1 MDLFLV
7 YNWPGNIR
15 EMENL
20 IERLVLMAHGNV
32 ITMAD
37 VPEELKDQV
46 SALENMDEYIPPG
59 QFKEFIKQQTS
70 LVEKQLIAQCL
81 AACGGNVSRAA
92 RELGLSRKALQL
104 KMIKY
109 HLREK

>member
-46 SALENMDEYIPPG
+46 SALENMDEYILPG
-59 QFKEFIKQQTS
+59 
-70 LVEKQLIAQCL
+70 
-81 AACGGNVSRAA
+81 
-92 RELGLSRKALQL
+92 
-104 KMIKY
+104 
-109 HLREK
+109 